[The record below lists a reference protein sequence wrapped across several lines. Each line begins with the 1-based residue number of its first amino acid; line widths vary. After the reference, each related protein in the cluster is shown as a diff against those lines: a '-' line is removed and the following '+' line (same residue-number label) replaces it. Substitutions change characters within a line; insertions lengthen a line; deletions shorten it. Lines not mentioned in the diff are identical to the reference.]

1 VSPPIAPTP
10 PTPVRATP
18 SVIKLTLS
26 DFLPRIPEAYLQSG
40 PHDCS
45 APLEFD
51 ARVIGDA
58 IAKGC
63 TTIPLAQIHRRL
75 PGIFRKAIADD
86 DPTEIRF
93 PWEKLLVLTKMA
105 RAGAEGAFPLS
116 TVEILGK
123 KLRSFR
129 TANRA
134 GGAAPETSE
143 TQARNDGPN
152 GAPWYT
158 KKGQPLPAPGPAPG
172 PALQLLPTPDSASDV
187 LDPAPAPEIKTA
199 PSAPLPPTT
208 PAPVNRSEA
217 TRPAPQIPAQRAAP
231 PPQSP
236 AAEPPRPSA
245 AASEEV
251 AALREQLAKE
261 YAQCRQEQEKQLAVL
276 AGDREA
282 LRKQLEETLGN
293 LQRAREEI
301 EEKTRE
307 PDADTTGARETT
319 QSMSEARN
327 AQALEVENLLAA
339 GELRISVAEQERT
352 ILLRLREHLQETV
365 KQLGLARSDFAK
377 LNADFQLKT
386 REFSALEELAL
397 NTEQQLAARS
407 AERDA
412 LLLEC
417 AASKSEGA
425 TAHHELE
432 ALRETNTAS
441 ELAASDLRQRLDAS
455 ATREAELAAALANE
469 QEGRQRAERL
479 SRQARADAE
488 SSLAALRDES
498 ESQQSAR
505 EAAFQEETGR
515 LAARI
520 EELLA
525 AGTQA
530 TNERLRLVTE
540 LAELHAA
547 NSLAQSPANL
557 QAAIHQQRHKIQRL
571 RRQGKADAQAQAKL
585 AASLAQQQRG
595 AALARKQKAARA
607 LQLASAQ
614 TASSLQPSQK
624 KGLWKRLLGS

>member
-1 VSPPIAPTP
+1 
-10 PTPVRATP
+10 
-18 SVIKLTLS
+18 
-26 DFLPRIPEAYLQSG
+26 
-40 PHDCS
+40 
-45 APLEFD
+45 
-51 ARVIGDA
+51 VIGDA

-63 TTIPLAQIHRRL
+63 TTIPLAQIQQRL
-75 PGIFRKAIADD
+75 PGIFRKPIADD

-105 RAGAEGAFPLS
+105 RAGAEGALPLA
-116 TVEILGK
+116 TVELLGK

-129 TANRA
+129 IANRG

-143 TQARNDGPN
+143 TQPRNDSSS
-152 GAPWYT
+152 ATPWYT
-158 KKGQPLPAPGPAPG
+158 KKGRPLPASGPAPG
-172 PALQLLPTPDSASDV
+172 PALQLLPTPDSASDA

-217 TRPAPQIPAQRAAP
+217 TRPAPQIPAQRAALP
-231 PPQSP
+231 PPP
-236 AAEPPRPSA
+236 TAAEPARPSA

-261 YAQCRQEQEKQLAVL
+261 FEQCRQEQETQLAAL

-352 ILLRLREHLQETV
+352 ILLRLREHLEEMV
-365 KQLGLARSDFAK
+365 KQVGLARNDFAK
-377 LNADFQLKT
+377 LSADFQLKT

-417 AASKSEGA
+417 AASKSECA
-425 TAHHELE
+425 TARHELE
-432 ALRETNTAS
+432 ALRETNTAL
-441 ELAASDLRQRLDAS
+441 ELAAADLRQRLDAS

-498 ESQQSAR
+498 ESQQRAR

-520 EELLA
+520 EELLT

-530 TNERLRLVTE
+530 ANERLRLVTE
-540 LAELHAA
+540 LEALHTA

-571 RRQGKADAQAQAKL
+571 RRQGKANAQAQAKL

-614 TASSLQPSQK
+614 TASSLRPSQK